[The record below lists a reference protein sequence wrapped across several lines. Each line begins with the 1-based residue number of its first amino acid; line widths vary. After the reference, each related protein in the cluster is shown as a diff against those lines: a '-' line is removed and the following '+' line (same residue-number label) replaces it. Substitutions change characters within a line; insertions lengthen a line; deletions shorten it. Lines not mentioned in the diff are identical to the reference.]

1 MKNKWINRSK
11 KKKVTQRSSDKVIRL
26 FPSYKEG
33 LTADQVKER
42 IEKGAAN
49 NSVDPT
55 FKTNQ
60 QIVLENIFTY
70 FNLIFLILAILL
82 CLVESYK
89 NLTFLPVII
98 ANTGIAILQEIRSKK
113 ILDELNVLNTAKV
126 NVIRDGIE
134 QTIDIEDLVI
144 DDIVILETGH
154 QIPADAEV
162 VEGKLQVNEALLTG
176 EADEITKEIG
186 DPLMSGSFIVSGKAY
201 ARLDKVG
208 ADSYISQLTVKAKT
222 MGEGEQSEM
231 IASLNQL
238 IKWIGI
244 IIIPIGILLFS
255 QSYFFNGNT
264 IKESVVAMEA
274 ALIGMIPEGLYL
286 LTTIALALSATKLAK
301 QRVLLHNMKS
311 IETLARVNVLCVDKT
326 GTIAENKMSVQK
338 VIVSKKQEIISQS
351 DQLEACIADYAKA
364 MAGDNATMEA
374 VKAYFTKTTDQ
385 SYHHVIPFSSVQKF
399 SSVALADKVYVLGAP
414 EMVLRDQLPEY
425 AEEFVSFA
433 EKGYRVLV
441 FGVYDGI
448 LEEPVLTEAVTP
460 LGYIL
465 IANPIRKEARA
476 TFDYFKKQQVA
487 IKVIS
492 GDNPLTVSNVAVQ
505 AGISHADQYVD
516 ASKLSEEEYEA
527 AVEKY
532 TVFGRVKPEQ
542 KKIFVQLL
550 KRRNNTVAM
559 TGDGV
564 NDILAMK
571 EADCSIAMASGNE
584 AAMQASQVVLLDSDF
599 SRMPEVVAEGRRV
612 VNNIERSASLFLV
625 KNIFSFLLSLFSVI
639 FALTYP
645 LEPSQITL
653 ISLFTI
659 GLPSFLLALEENK
672 KRIRGKF
679 IMNVMEK
686 AVPGGLTDM
695 IVVGALVI
703 CGVTLNLNKTDVSTA
718 STMLLIAVG
727 FLVLYKI
734 CSPLNKFRSQIILFC
749 ASGNFFSVIFLHKLF
764 SITGISAVSL
774 LLLSILFFS
783 ADSIFRHLTTLVEYL
798 FERKNEKEQKP
809 FSRVVKKFLS
819 IFKRE
824 N

>member
-1 MKNKWINRSK
+1 M
-11 KKKVTQRSSDKVIRL
+11 
-26 FPSYKEG
+26 
-33 LTADQVKER
+33 
-42 IEKGAAN
+42 
-49 NSVDPT
+49 
-55 FKTNQ
+55 
-60 QIVLENIFTY
+60 
-70 FNLIFLILAILL
+70 
-82 CLVESYK
+82 
-89 NLTFLPVII
+89 TFLPVII
-98 ANTGIAILQEIRSKK
+98 ANTGIAIFQEIRSKK

-326 GTIAENKMSVQK
+326 GTITENKMSVQK

-749 ASGNFFSVIFLHKLF
+749 ASGNFFRSSFC
-764 SITGISAVSL
+764 ISCFQSPVSQL
-774 LLLSILFFS
+774 YHFCC
-783 ADSIFRHLTTLVEYL
+783 
-798 FERKNEKEQKP
+798 
-809 FSRVVKKFLS
+809 
-819 IFKRE
+819 
-824 N
+824 

>member
-1 MKNKWINRSK
+1 M
-11 KKKVTQRSSDKVIRL
+11 
-26 FPSYKEG
+26 
-33 LTADQVKER
+33 
-42 IEKGAAN
+42 
-49 NSVDPT
+49 
-55 FKTNQ
+55 
-60 QIVLENIFTY
+60 
-70 FNLIFLILAILL
+70 
-82 CLVESYK
+82 
-89 NLTFLPVII
+89 
-98 ANTGIAILQEIRSKK
+98 
-113 ILDELNVLNTAKV
+113 
-126 NVIRDGIE
+126 
-134 QTIDIEDLVI
+134 
-144 DDIVILETGH
+144 
-154 QIPADAEV
+154 
-162 VEGKLQVNEALLTG
+162 
-176 EADEITKEIG
+176 
-186 DPLMSGSFIVSGKAY
+186 
-201 ARLDKVG
+201 
-208 ADSYISQLTVKAKT
+208 
-222 MGEGEQSEM
+222 
-231 IASLNQL
+231 
-238 IKWIGI
+238 
-244 IIIPIGILLFS
+244 
-255 QSYFFNGNT
+255 
-264 IKESVVAMEA
+264 
-274 ALIGMIPEGLYL
+274 
-286 LTTIALALSATKLAK
+286 
-301 QRVLLHNMKS
+301 
-311 IETLARVNVLCVDKT
+311 
-326 GTIAENKMSVQK
+326 
-338 VIVSKKQEIISQS
+338 
-351 DQLEACIADYAKA
+351 EACIADYAKA

-749 ASGNFFSVIFLHKLF
+749 ASGNFFRSSFC
-764 SITGISAVSL
+764 ISCFQSPVSQL
-774 LLLSILFFS
+774 YHFCC
-783 ADSIFRHLTTLVEYL
+783 
-798 FERKNEKEQKP
+798 
-809 FSRVVKKFLS
+809 
-819 IFKRE
+819 
-824 N
+824 